1 MPLAKLVVE
10 RSSVPDGLI
19 DADQLNVVVADALRQ
34 LARLAVACDVL
45 FAELMSDAEDVR
57 DRVMSLSV
65 RTSKLADRLDSLD
78 ALTVKVRTYIPT
90 CSSVCSGATPENAG
104 QLKMQT
110 GKYCTDM
117 QELENAGQSSMV
129 NLCVN
134 KCAKGNK

>member
-10 RSSVPDGLI
+10 RSSVPGGLI

-34 LARLAVACDVL
+34 LGRLAVACDVL

-104 QLKMQT
+104 RD
-110 GKYCTDM
+110 G
-117 QELENAGQSSMV
+117 
-129 NLCVN
+129 
-134 KCAKGNK
+134 